1 MRPPFPWL
9 RFLDVDGKECLDDS
23 LVDILIW
30 CLVDSLIL
38 IFVNIKS
45 EVFSRFWSKF
55 AVQTLKLK
63 CCRDVGTEFMSRF
76 WGRVWSWILSWSMV
90 EILKIIL
97 RRLCAFGNIEI
108 GFVALAFVDC
118 WGKFFSTFPVTSW
131 WYKSNKRR
139 FCINQFIHSKLHWG
153 LGNHLCSWLAHWR
166 TSQT

>member
-1 MRPPFPWL
+1 MFWRQLGRYFNL
-9 RFLDVDGKECLDDS
+9 MFGREFNLDICQYINGG
-23 LVDILIW
+23 
-30 CLVDSLIL
+30 
-38 IFVNIKS
+38 
-45 EVFSRFWSKF
+45 VFSRFWSKF
-55 AVQTLKLK
+55 VVQTMKLK
-63 CCRDVGTEFMSRF
+63 CVRDVGTEFMSRF
-76 WGRVWSWILSWSMV
+76 WGRVWSRILSWSMV